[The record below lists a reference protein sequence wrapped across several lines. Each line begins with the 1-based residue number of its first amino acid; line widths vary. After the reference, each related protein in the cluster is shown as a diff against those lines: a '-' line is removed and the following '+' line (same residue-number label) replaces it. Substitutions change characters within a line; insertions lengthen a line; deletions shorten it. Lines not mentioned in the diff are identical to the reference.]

1 MSISILFFNAL
12 YNLNISN
19 NFVFFTFEMDEEN
32 VHDPLINR
40 QQNFN
45 DEEIKMKKR
54 TLGFIQLN
62 TFCAL
67 SRDANF
73 SEIVRIIIPIILEFI
88 QITKERK
95 EVWNAKKLL

>member
-1 MSISILFFNAL
+1 MSISKSFFNA

-45 DEEIKMKKR
+45 DEEIKM
-54 TLGFIQLN
+54 
-62 TFCAL
+62 
-67 SRDANF
+67 
-73 SEIVRIIIPIILEFI
+73 
-88 QITKERK
+88 
-95 EVWNAKKLL
+95 